1 MRRAGIWLGPILLL
15 LLCAQCAR
23 KEAHQGKT
31 RIRFSF
37 WGSFV
42 ELQLWERMKELH
54 EKRHPDVVVDLQ
66 YSPGEYHRKLRLQFI
81 SKTACDVIMVDDEF
95 FPTYCAANH
104 LFDLEPF
111 IREQNDRL
119 RLDDFLPTS
128 IESFT
133 YNGTRYAMPWDGF
146 SMLVFYNKDLFDREG
161 LPYPEDEWTW
171 EQFREL
177 SRALTKDLDGD
188 GRTDQFGCNLGFDWL
203 SVEPLI
209 WSYGGR
215 ILTED
220 RSRCAMNS
228 PETIAAL
235 QFIYDLK
242 FEDKVM
248 PGTGELSGM
257 ATEIQILT
265 GRIAMLQAAAYILN
279 NMRDVEAM
287 RWDIVHMPSGPA
299 GKATRVSWDGLA
311 VYANSDH
318 PREAWRFIETV
329 LSDEG
334 QELVGS
340 LQRAM
345 PVRRSAVLAH
355 YVTEDTPQEEKK
367 FLEAMEY
374 GRPTPITEAYG
385 EMQIVMANEL
395 ERLSLGNT
403 TPRETVEALQRKVD
417 EILAEKH
424 KETGGRGRDKSG
436 ASR

>member
-1 MRRAGIWLGPILLL
+1 MGRIPTRKAGASCGLLL
-15 LLCAQCAR
+15 SLLLGVQCTR
-23 KEAHQGKT
+23 PDDRQGKT

-42 ELQLWERMKELH
+42 ELQLWEEMKALH
-54 EKRHPDVVVDLQ
+54 EERHPEVVVDLQ

-95 FPTYCAANH
+95 FPTYCSAKH
-104 LFDLEPF
+104 LLDLEPF
-111 IREQNDRL
+111 IEERTEWL
-119 RLDDFLPTS
+119 RLEDFLPTS

-133 YNGTRYAMPWDGF
+133 YKGTRYAMPWDGF

-161 LPYPEDEWTW
+161 LPYPEDNWTW
-171 EQFREL
+171 QEFREL

-188 GRTDQFGCNLGFDWL
+188 GKIDQFGCNLGFDWL

-209 WSYGGR
+209 WAYGGH
-215 ILTED
+215 ILTKD
-220 RSRCAMNS
+220 RSRCAMQS

-242 FEDKVM
+242 FEDRVM

-287 RWDIVHMPSGPA
+287 RWDVVHVPSGPA

-311 VYANSDH
+311 VYAHSDH
-318 PREAWRFIETV
+318 PREAWQFIETV

-334 QELVGS
+334 QRLLGS

-345 PVRRSAVLAH
+345 PVRRSAVLSH
-355 YVTEDTPQEEKK
+355 YVTEDTPQKEEK

-395 ERLSLGNT
+395 ERLSLGSS
-403 TPRETVEALQRKVD
+403 TPAETAAALQRKVD
-417 EILAEKH
+417 EILADYRTLSMGE
-424 KETGGRGRDKSG
+424 DQ
-436 ASR
+436 